1 MNSKFYFR
9 RGKAASWTKQNIL
22 LGPGEPGFEL
32 DTGKLKIGNGVDKWN
47 DLPYIVNKDTL
58 PDEIIYYIGKQ
69 DSLPEEGTDGSIC
82 IVGEDIYIR
91 ANDKWTKLNT
101 VTKGEVEVI
110 KIKDNDDGSLEID
123 GKKYDTIQEAL
134 KNVTNA
140 EVALPTGLMENLT
153 ISAGQTITL
162 DLNGTETITDQVNPL
177 QVAYNGSLI
186 IQGDGTVECNKNGA
200 ASIENNGTLNILNG
214 VFSRSIDEKGN
225 GYYVIVNHGYTTI
238 NDGVF
243 SSPGGMSS
251 LIENGYYNYN
261 SNLASTGYVEGQ
273 NVQSPKLTING
284 GLFMNDYTTIKND
297 DNGETFI
304 NNGQFYGMI
313 YHVGRTLDI
322 KDGYFNASDGYEN
335 IQVKKLSQ
343 NLNCADCYIS
353 GGTFE
358 TNGSVNITGVGNP
371 TIIITGGKF
380 NKKVPDEYIGKGYT
394 QTLIDGYYTITKE
407 G

>member
-1 MNSKFYFR
+1 MNSKFYFK

-32 DTGKLKIGNGVDKWN
+32 DTGKLKVGNGVDKWN

-69 DSLPEEGTDGSIC
+69 DTLPEEGTDGSIC

-101 VTKGEVEVI
+101 TTKSEVEVI
-110 KIKDNDDGSLEID
+110 KIKDNTDGSLEIG
-123 GKKYDTIQEAL
+123 GKKYNTIQEAL

-140 EVALPTGLMENLT
+140 EVALPTGLVENLT

-162 DLNGTETITDQVNPL
+162 DLNGTNTVTDQVNPL
-177 QVAYNGSLI
+177 QVTYNGSLI
-186 IQGDGTVECNKNGA
+186 IKGDGTVECNKNGA

-225 GYYVIVNHGYTTI
+225 GYYVAVNHGYTTI
-238 NDGVF
+238 NGGIF
-243 SSPGGMSS
+243 TSPGGMSS

-273 NVQSPKLTING
+273 NAQSPKLTINN

-358 TNGSVNITGVGNP
+358 TNGSVNITGAGNP
-371 TIIITGGKF
+371 IIIITGGKF

>member
-1 MNSKFYFR
+1 M
-9 RGKAASWTKQNIL
+9 AAQKSMVKNM
-22 LGPGEPGFEL
+22 
-32 DTGKLKIGNGVDKWN
+32 
-47 DLPYIVNKDTL
+47 
-58 PDEIIYYIGKQ
+58 
-69 DSLPEEGTDGSIC
+69 
-82 IVGEDIYIR
+82 
-91 ANDKWTKLNT
+91 
-101 VTKGEVEVI
+101 
-110 KIKDNDDGSLEID
+110 
-123 GKKYDTIQEAL
+123 IQEAL
-134 KNVTNA
+134 KNVISA
-140 EVALPTGLMENLT
+140 EVALPTGLVENLT
-153 ISAGQTITL
+153 ISADQTITL
-162 DLNGTETITDQVNPL
+162 DLNGTDTITDQVNPL

-186 IQGDGTVECNKNGA
+186 IKGDGTVECNKNGA
-200 ASIENNGTLNILNG
+200 ASIENNGTLEILNG
-214 VFSRSIDEKGN
+214 VISRSIDEKGN

-238 NDGVF
+238 NDGIF

-284 GLFMNDYTTIKND
+284 GLFMNDYITIKND
-297 DNGETFI
+297 DNGEGFI

-322 KDGYFNASDGYEN
+322 KDGYFNASNGYEN
-335 IQVKKLSQ
+335 IQVKKLNQ

-358 TNGSVNITGVGNP
+358 TNGSVYIFGRGNP

-380 NKKVPDEYIGKGYT
+380 NKKVPDEYIGKGYI